1 MQKDKKILL
10 ITDTVCDANGVSR
23 FIQDMAKNANEYKIP
38 FRVLSATAKTYCDS
52 YPNIHILKPLLRFK
66 MPFYKELD
74 IAFPP
79 YFKMAK
85 EFKQFNPDIVHIST
99 PGLVGFWGLCL
110 ALWYK
115 KPIVGTYHTD
125 FPMYIYE
132 NTKSNFTRKVTGF
145 FMGLF
150 YKKFS
155 ALITRSKEYIPNI
168 SKDIGF
174 DANKIHVLKP
184 GTDLKKFKSSYHN
197 NNIWLQYDIPTDTKK
212 FLYVGRITCE
222 KNLDLLFEYWKEFY
236 EKSELKNSTLV
247 LIGEG
252 DLEIRK
258 DELKNFNVEFLG
270 HKRGEELYTLYASSD
285 FFVFPSTTDTLG
297 QVVLESLACAT
308 PVLVTTI
315 GGPNSIVSAAKDE
328 VGFALNPNDKSAW
341 INKFLEIEKD
351 TIDLDKLSNN
361 TQEHIKNY
369 SIEKSFENFI
379 KINYDCTLCSQP

>member
-23 FIQDMAKNANEYKIP
+23 FIQDMVCIANEFAVP
-38 FRVLSATAKTYCDS
+38 FYVLSATSKTYCKS
-52 YPNIHILKPLLRFK
+52 YPNLTLLKPLIRFK

-74 IAFPP
+74 MVFPP

-85 EFKQFNPDIVHIST
+85 EFKKFNPDIVHIST

-110 ALWYK
+110 AIWYK

-132 NTKSNFTRKVTGF
+132 NTKSNFARRTTGF

-168 SKDIGF
+168 SKDISF
-174 DANKIHVLKP
+174 KEEKIHVLKP
-184 GTDLKKFKSSYHN
+184 GTDIKKFNSSYKDSN
-197 NNIWLQYDIPTDTKK
+197 SWEQYDIPVNAKK

-222 KNLDLLFEYWKEFY
+222 KNLDLLFSYWKEFY
-236 EKSELKNSTLV
+236 DKSELKNSYLV
-247 LIGEG
+247 LVGEG
-252 DLEIRK
+252 DLESRK
-258 DELKNFNVEFLG
+258 EELKDFNVRFLG

-297 QVVLESLACAT
+297 QVVLEALACGT
-308 PVLVTTI
+308 PAMVTTI
-315 GGPNSIVSAAKDE
+315 GGPNSILKAASDE
-328 VGFALNPNDKSAW
+328 VGFALDPNDKDVW
-341 INKFLEIEKD
+341 ISKFHAIEKEE
-351 TIDLDKLSNN
+351 IDLEKLRFN
-361 TQEHIKNY
+361 TQKHIQNY

-379 KINYDCTLCSQP
+379 EINLSVLK